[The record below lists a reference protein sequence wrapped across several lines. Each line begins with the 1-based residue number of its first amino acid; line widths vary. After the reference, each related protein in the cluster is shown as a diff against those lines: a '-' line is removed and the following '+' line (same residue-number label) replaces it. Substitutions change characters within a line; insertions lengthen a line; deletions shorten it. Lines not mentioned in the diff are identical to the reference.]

1 MTWESRYTLVT
12 VTLVSTQYINNVI
25 IKHLWHKDIRL
36 ILKKICDFIVDDSDP
51 SSTIKF
57 LEEGLLMKDFDHM
70 NVLGLVGLTFD
81 PSGKPLIILPLMS
94 HGDLKSF
101 VMKAPKVCVLLLF
114 LYQ

>member
-1 MTWESRYTLVT
+1 M
-12 VTLVSTQYINNVI
+12 
-25 IKHLWHKDIRL
+25 KDIRL
-36 ILKKICDFIVDDSDP
+36 IFKKNCDFIVDDSD
-51 SSTIKF
+51 TIKF

-94 HGDLKSF
+94 HGDLRSF
-101 VMKAPKVCVLLLF
+101 VMKAPKVGVLNITLFF